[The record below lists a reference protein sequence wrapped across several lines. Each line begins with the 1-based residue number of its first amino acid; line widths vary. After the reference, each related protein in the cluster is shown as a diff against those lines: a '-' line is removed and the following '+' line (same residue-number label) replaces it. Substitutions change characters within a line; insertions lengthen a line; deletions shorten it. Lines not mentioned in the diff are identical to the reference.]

1 MTVAR
6 CLFALV
12 ATSVA
17 AGGVTQAASFDQMS
31 TELIPGGGPR
41 AMSARSAQQ
50 SPPSPRGQMRAVD
63 PSHVFDVTEF
73 GAVGD
78 NSTDNTNAFAKALQK
93 AFEAN
98 GGMVSVPPGLYVLE
112 GQLTIPPGVSLTGS
126 YRVVPS
132 HDLRGHQPITDG
144 TVLIPTG
151 GRGSIGCEPDPES
164 VEPDLD
170 CTDAFITITENA
182 LVQGLVVW

>member
-1 MTVAR
+1 MA
-6 CLFALV
+6 CSLLALV
-12 ATSVA
+12 AASVA
-17 AGGVTQAASFDQMS
+17 AGGVTQAASFGQMPAES
-31 TELIPGGGPR
+31 LIAGGGPR
-41 AMSARSAQQ
+41 AMSARSVQQ

-93 AFEAN
+93 AFESN

-132 HDLRGHQPITDG
+132 HDLRGNQPITDG

-164 VEPDLD
+164 NEPDLD
-170 CTDAFITITENA
+170 CTEAFITITENA